1 MADPPRLSG
10 VEGSLALVRHGE
22 STWITEGR
30 FQGSQDPPLS
40 PAGERQ
46 AALVAARLR
55 DSGAPPALPLP
66 TSPPIGIWHSTLR
79 RAASTA
85 AAIAAARNGEVPV
98 HPDERLVEIA
108 QGEWEGLKHAEVIAR
123 FGTELE
129 AWRLDPIGHHA
140 PGGESV
146 PDAARRVRAAL
157 DAILAALATGTSPA
171 SDSDPVLGYGSST
184 RPGRWA
190 IVVAHDGILRLLLL
204 ALLDVPLERYWA
216 FPFEL
221 CAVTVIELRDPNNR
235 LRAHNLAEHLA
246 SQGGTAPD
254 PTRPEGAL

>member
-1 MADPPRLSG
+1 MADPPRLSR
-10 VEGSLALVRHGE
+10 VEGSVALVRHGE
-22 STWITEGR
+22 STWIAEGR
-30 FQGSQDPPLS
+30 FQGRQDPPLS

-46 AALVAARLR
+46 ADLVAARLR
-55 DSGAPPALPLP
+55 NPAAPPALPLP
-66 TSPPIGIWHSTLR
+66 SSPPIGIWHSPLR

-85 AAIAAARNGEVPV
+85 AAVAAARNGIVPL

-108 QGEWEGLKHAEVIAR
+108 QGEWEGLKHAEVTAR
-123 FGTELE
+123 FGEELA
-129 AWRLDPIGHHA
+129 AWRLDPVGHYA

-146 PDAARRVRAAL
+146 PEAARRSRAAL
-157 DAILAALATGTSPA
+157 VPILEALSAGVVHTEDA
-171 SDSDPVLGYGSST
+171 DPVLGYGSAA

-204 ALLDVPLERYWA
+204 ALLDLPLERYWT

-221 CAVTVIELRDPNNR
+221 CAVTVIELRDPGQR

-246 SQGGTAPD
+246 PQGGPSPD

>member
-1 MADPPRLSG
+1 MADPPRLTG

-30 FQGSQDPPLS
+30 FQGRGDPPLS

-55 DSGAPPALPLP
+55 DPGAPPALPLP
-66 TSPPIGIWHSTLR
+66 ASVPIGIWHSTLR

-85 AAIAAARNGEVPV
+85 AAVAAARNGDVPL

-108 QGEWEGLKHAEVIAR
+108 QGEWEGLKHGEVTAR
-123 FGTELE
+123 FAKELA
-129 AWRLDPIGHHA
+129 AWRVDPVGHYA
-140 PGGESV
+140 PGGESI
-146 PDAARRVRAAL
+146 PDAAKRAGAAL
-157 DAILAALATGTSPA
+157 DSILEALSAGVVPWQDA
-171 SDSDPVLGYGSST
+171 DPVLGYGSGGSA
-184 RPGRWA
+184 GQWA

-204 ALLDVPLERYWA
+204 ALLDLPLERYWT

-221 CAVTVIELRDPNNR
+221 CAVTVVKLRYPGNR

-246 SQGGTAPD
+246 PQGGPLPD
-254 PTRPEGAL
+254 PKRPEGAL